1 MTSNSGEIILITRS
15 DDFGYTHSGN
25 LGIIGEWR
33 GYRWRPVLPW
43 SKVSSLVDE
52 DGFLWPW
59 PAEFWAH
66 NPNLDELKEE
76 FTAQINLMRKKGI
89 KLDYLDTHYMMPTDE
104 RIRPMIERISKKQGR
119 PVSCFFGE
127 NELPDFGIYSVPPA
141 DKEMALVRVLEKL
154 QPGVHLLIGH
164 PGYASLESDAL
175 MHSDPKDVQAMGTGR
190 LRAGEAAA
198 YMSPRVMKTVEGR
211 GIKLMSYREFFKPE

>member
-1 MTSNSGEIILITRS
+1 
-15 DDFGYTHSGN
+15 
-25 LGIIGEWR
+25 
-33 GYRWRPVLPW
+33 
-43 SKVSSLVDE
+43 
-52 DGFLWPW
+52 
-59 PAEFWAH
+59 
-66 NPNLDELKEE
+66 
-76 FTAQINLMRKKGI
+76 
-89 KLDYLDTHYMMPTDE
+89 
-104 RIRPMIERISKKQGR
+104 MIERISKKQGR